1 MRRLAR
7 LVAVA
12 PPTWLVWGSVFVTLG
27 WGLFGVP
34 PDRTMGEVFRIF
46 FLHVPLAWI
55 GYLALFVTMVA
66 SGLYLWRGQLR
77 HDRLAAASAEI
88 GLLFIGLTIVTGSIW
103 GKATWG
109 VWWDF
114 DPRLTTTAILFVI
127 YLGYILVRASI
138 VERARRARVSAVL
151 GIVGFADVPVVHLS
165 VLWWRGL
172 HQPPTVIRPGDPTID
187 HLYLTVLVANVAA
200 FSLLYAWL
208 VRRRTTLEDARDA
221 AVAALDPERGLESNQ
236 TPAAAR

>member
-1 MRRLAR
+1 MTRLGRIVTVGPPAWLAWG
-7 LVAVA
+7 LV
-12 PPTWLVWGSVFVTLG
+12 SVTLA

-34 PDRTMGEVFRIF
+34 PDRTMGDVFRIF

-55 GYLALFVTMVA
+55 GFLALFVTMVA
-66 SGLYLWRGQLR
+66 SALYLWRGELR
-77 HDRLAAASAEI
+77 FDRLASASAEI
-88 GLLFIGLTIVTGSIW
+88 GLLFVGLTIVTGSIW

-127 YLGYILVRASI
+127 YLGYVLLRASLI
-138 VERARRARVSAVL
+138 GRVRRARVSAVL
-151 GIVGFADVPVVHLS
+151 GIVGFADVPIVHLS

-187 HLYLTVLVANVAA
+187 HLFLAVLVANVVA

-208 VRRRTTLEDARDA
+208 LRRRVAIEETRDA
-221 AVAALDPERGLESNQ
+221 AEALLE
-236 TPAAAR
+236 PVG